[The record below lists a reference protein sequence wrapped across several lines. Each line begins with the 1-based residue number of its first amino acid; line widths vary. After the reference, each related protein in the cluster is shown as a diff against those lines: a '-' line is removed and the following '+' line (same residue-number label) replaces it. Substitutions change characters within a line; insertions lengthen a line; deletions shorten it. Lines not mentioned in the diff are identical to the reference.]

1 MVMLDLQRAFD
12 TVDHGILVRKLKAIA
27 FNYLA
32 VRWVTSNLKDRK
44 QVVDF
49 GGKMSQPQ
57 YIECGVPQGSVLG
70 PLVFL
75 LFIN

>member
-32 VRWVTSNLKDRK
+32 VRWVTSNLK
-44 QVVDF
+44 
-49 GGKMSQPQ
+49 
-57 YIECGVPQGSVLG
+57 QGSVLG

-75 LFIN
+75 LIN

>member
-1 MVMLDLQRAFD
+1 MLDLQRAFD

-32 VRWVTSNLKDRK
+32 VRWVTSNQKDRK

-57 YIECGVPQGSVLG
+57 YIECPSRECLR
-70 PLVFL
+70 PTCFPSIYKLT
-75 LFIN
+75 